1 MTAAHPDKTAPRNVA
16 WWHWLWVAP
25 LAGLLRLW
33 LSTLR
38 VREAKGFREV
48 EELHGGPSVL
58 ILWHDRLFFIPIVT
72 QRYLRRPSYALV
84 SASKDGGWLTAFYT
98 LMGIR
103 CARGSSSSR
112 GMEAMISLARAVRG
126 GGHAGITPD
135 GPKGPRRVFK
145 PGALQLARVTG
156 RPLMLLGIRYHSA
169 WHLRSWDRF
178 ALPVPF
184 SKVDLTLEAA
194 GQLMNEETE
203 IACDRLGERLSEIS
217 GD

>member
-1 MTAAHPDKTAPRNVA
+1 MAASPASTEPRTVR

-25 LAGLLRLW
+25 VALFFRLW
-33 LSTLR
+33 LATLR

-48 EELHGGPSVL
+48 EELHGGPSILV
-58 ILWHDRLFFIPIVT
+58 LWHDRLFFVPVIT

-84 SASKDGGWLTAFYT
+84 SASKDGGWLTAFYS

-103 CARGSSSSR
+103 CARGSSSGR
-112 GMEAMISLARAVRG
+112 GTEALISLARAVRS

-145 PGALQLARVTG
+145 PGALQLARLTR
-156 RPLMLLGIRYHSA
+156 RPLMMLGIRYRRT
-169 WHLRSWDRF
+169 WTLRSWDRF

-184 SKVDLTLEAA
+184 STVDLTLEPA
-194 GQLMNEETE
+194 GQLVDEPDEV
-203 IACDRLGERLSEIS
+203 ACLRLAERLTELS

>member
-1 MTAAHPDKTAPRNVA
+1 MTEPNVTTSPRTVLG
-16 WWHWLWVAP
+16 WHWVWVAP
-25 LAGLLRLW
+25 LALFLRLW

-38 VREAKGFREV
+38 VTAAKGFREV
-48 EELHGGPSVL
+48 EELHGGPSILV
-58 ILWHDRLFFIPIVT
+58 LWHDRLFFVPIVT

-84 SASKDGGWLTAFYT
+84 SASKDGGWLTAFYS

-103 CARGSSSSR
+103 CARGSSSGR
-112 GMEAMISLARAVRG
+112 GMEALIALARAVRSG
-126 GGHAGITPD
+126 GPAGITPD
-135 GPKGPRRVFK
+135 GPKGPPRQFK
-145 PGALQLARVTG
+145 PGALQLARLTG

-169 WHLRSWDRF
+169 WRLKSWDRF

-194 GQLMNEETE
+194 GQLMNEETG
-203 IACDRLGERLSEIS
+203 IACERLGARLSEIS

>member
-1 MTAAHPDKTAPRNVA
+1 MP

-25 LAGLLRLW
+25 LALLFRLW
-33 LSTLR
+33 LATLR
-38 VREAKGFREV
+38 VREARGFREV
-48 EELHGGPSVL
+48 EELHGGPSILV
-58 ILWHDRLFFIPIVT
+58 LWHDRLFFVPIVT

-103 CARGSSSSR
+103 CARGSSSGR
-112 GMEAMISLARAVRG
+112 GTEALISLARAVRTG
-126 GGHAGITPD
+126 AHAGITPD

-145 PGALQLARVTG
+145 PGALQLARLTR
-156 RPLMLLGIRYHSA
+156 RPLMMLGIRYRKA
-169 WHLRSWDRF
+169 WVLRSWDRF

-184 SKVDLTLEAA
+184 STVDLTLEPA
-194 GQLMNEETE
+194 GQLVAEADDV
-203 IACDRLGERLSEIS
+203 ACARLGDRLSELS

>member
-1 MTAAHPDKTAPRNVA
+1 MSEPERSRAPTTVP

-25 LAGLLRLW
+25 LALFFRLW
-33 LSTLR
+33 LATLR

-48 EELHGGPSVL
+48 EELHGGPSILV
-58 ILWHDRLFFIPIVT
+58 LWHDRLFFVPIIT
-72 QRYLRRPSYALV
+72 QRYLRRPSHALV
-84 SASKDGGWLTAFYT
+84 SASKDGGWLTAFYN

-103 CARGSSSSR
+103 CARGSSSGR
-112 GMEAMISLARAVRG
+112 GTEALIALARAIRS

-145 PGALQLARVTG
+145 PGALQLARLTR
-156 RPLMLLGIRYHSA
+156 RPLMMLGIRYRKA
-169 WHLRSWDRF
+169 WTLSSWDRF

-184 SKVDLTLEAA
+184 STVDLTLEPA
-194 GQLMNEETE
+194 GQLVDEPDEV
-203 IACDRLGERLSEIS
+203 ACGRLGERLSQLS